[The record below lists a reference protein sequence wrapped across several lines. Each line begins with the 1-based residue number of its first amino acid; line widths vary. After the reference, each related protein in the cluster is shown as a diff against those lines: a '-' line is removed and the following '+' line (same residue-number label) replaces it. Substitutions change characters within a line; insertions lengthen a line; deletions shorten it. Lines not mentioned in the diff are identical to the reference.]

1 MFKKIFTVVAVA
13 AFVLAYS
20 SCTSCSTNNKK
31 AVADEQNVEF
41 RETITA
47 ADTTQMLKLAD
58 DCMELLKNRKFD
70 EAIGMLHEYDDSTK
84 MVQNLSSENEQ
95 HLRRRFEVFPVL
107 KYERHYFS
115 FMEQGLNDVRYK
127 VWFAEEENP
136 AQNGEP
142 VTFMMFNPVKVDG
155 TWYLCVKD
163 FGQKFDEKRH

>member
-1 MFKKIFTVVAVA
+1 MIKKIFTVVAVA

-20 SCTSCSTNNKK
+20 SCTSCSTDNKK
-31 AVADEQNVEF
+31 AVADEQGVEF
-41 RETITA
+41 KETITA

-70 EAIGMLHEYDDSTK
+70 EAIGMLYQYEDST
-84 MVQNLSSENEQ
+84 VQALSSEDGQ
-95 HLRRRFEVFPVL
+95 RLRRRFEVFPVL
-107 KYERHYFS
+107 KYEREYFS
-115 FMEQGLNDVRYK
+115 FMERGLNDVRYK

-142 VTFMMFNPVKVDG
+142 ITFLMFNPVKVDG

-163 FGQKFDEKRH
+163 FGQKFDERHR